1 MAIPE
6 STSSKSDQF
15 FDRAL
20 ERIRKLMLA
29 FAALGLLV
37 CIVFFRWPVAAGFAA
52 GAGVSYVNHRWLER
66 AVEALGERITTGQS
80 RERGGGIVFRAVL
93 RYVFVA
99 AGAYVI
105 FNAFTCSA
113 LRLSRW
119 GLPSDCG
126 RCLRSCNRVVCFPA
140 AWILISRVILAPASV
155 NTASVLMQHHLQSYE
170 LSLHA

>member
-29 FAALGLLV
+29 LAAAGLLV
-37 CIVFFRWPVAAGFAA
+37 CVVFFRWPVAAGFAT

-66 AVEALGERITTGQS
+66 AVEALGERITGGQS

-93 RYVFVA
+93 RYVFIA

-105 FNAFTCSA
+105 FNVSRAMLYGFLGGVCLPIAAVACEVAIELFVS
-113 LRLSRW
+113 LRR
-119 GLPSDCG
+119 G
-126 RCLRSCNRVVCFPA
+126 F
-140 AWILISRVILAPASV
+140 
-155 NTASVLMQHHLQSYE
+155 
-170 LSLHA
+170 